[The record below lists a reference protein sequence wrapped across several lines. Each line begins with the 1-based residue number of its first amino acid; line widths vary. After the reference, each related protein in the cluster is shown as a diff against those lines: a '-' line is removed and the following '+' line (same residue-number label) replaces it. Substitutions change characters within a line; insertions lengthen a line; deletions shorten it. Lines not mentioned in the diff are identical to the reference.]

1 MPRLVCIVLAAACM
15 AAAAPAFASEP
26 TFATTFVSG
35 VTPPGA
41 PGSDGGVDVRGG
53 RYLRVTASGTLAL
66 GYGACP
72 RATGPQGCAA
82 AFSPARSAPAAPA
95 GALVAAFV
103 NASGALVSSWAPVGE
118 AAYVAIPAGAAR
130 VVFRVNG
137 ATGREFGA
145 FHVVADV
152 VSERTGRNVQGV
164 SASSVSPSGTRH
176 TQPILRAVPTG
187 GLSSRADLQHLL
199 RRYGFSDTPANVT
212 AVYRGG
218 ASGWLAQQL
227 DPANIDDSAL
237 AAYMEPVPLAGTSPQ
252 TMNGYDDYRN
262 ILERRIIQ
270 REVASKR
277 QLLEKMTLHWLE
289 HFAVSEDKVNSA
301 PAMIHYE
308 ETVRTDALGNFKTLV
323 SDVSVEPAMLLWLD
337 NNNNDGSHVATSP
350 PNENFSRELM
360 QLYVLGTTQLNAD
373 GTPVLDGSGNAVP
386 AYSDQD
392 VKQVA
397 QALTGFQRTEPY
409 PLPMVDPR
417 TIDGTKFF
425 PTRHAKGPFTIIGQT
440 VTDTGDP
447 TIVGKVVGV
456 LASNPATA
464 PFEVKEL
471 LQRFVTESP
480 SPGYVSRIVAVWN
493 ANVDAPDQ
501 LAKVMQAIATDP
513 EFYADKQSL
522 VKEPI
527 EYTIDAIRE
536 LNGAQAAP
544 YTASMRTPYNSV
556 HGVLSGMQELHWYPP
571 SVFSFYRPGEKESLL
586 TNSLLLTRWGEAVAL
601 SNRATTTTLCANC
614 DVNIDFTSLTTLAG
628 GTSAAAVTGYLMDA
642 LADGGTPELSALV
655 QNYLGNNGTTNIKGA
670 VWLVLTS
677 PEYEVN

>member
-1 MPRLVCIVLAAACM
+1 M

-26 TFATTFVSG
+26 TFATTFVSS
-35 VTPPGA
+35 VTPRGA
-41 PGSDGGVDVRGG
+41 AGSDGGVDVRGG
-53 RYLRVTASGTLAL
+53 RYLRVTASGTLVL

-72 RATGPQGCAA
+72 RATGPQGCTA
-82 AFSPARSAPAAPA
+82 AFSPARSAANSPT
-95 GALVAAFV
+95 GALIAAFAD
-103 NASGALVSSWAPVGE
+103 ASGVLVSSWTAIGD
-118 AAYVAIPAGAAR
+118 AAYVAIPADAAR
-130 VVFRVNG
+130 VLFRVNG
-137 ATGREFGA
+137 STGREFGA

-152 VSERTGRNVQGV
+152 VNARAGRAVQGV
-164 SASSVSPSGTRH
+164 AVSAVAPSATRH
-176 TQPILRAVPTG
+176 TQPVMRGVATG
-187 GLSSRADLQHLL
+187 GLSSRADVQHLL
-199 RRYGFSDTPANVT
+199 RRFGFSDTPANVT

-218 ASGWLAQQL
+218 AGAWLAQQL
-227 DPANIDDSAL
+227 NPDAIDDSAL
-237 AAYMEPVPLAGTSPQ
+237 ATYMEPMPLAGTSPQ
-252 TMNGYDDYRN
+252 TMNGYDDYRF
-262 ILERRIIQ
+262 ILERRIVQ

-289 HFAVSEDKVNSA
+289 HFAVSEDKVNS
-301 PAMIHYE
+301 PSAMIHYE
-308 ETVRTDALGNFKTLV
+308 ETLRTDALGNFKTLV
-323 SDVSVEPAMLLWLD
+323 SDVTVEPAMLLWLD

-360 QLYVLGTTQLNAD
+360 QLYVLGTTQLHAD
-373 GTPVLDGSGNAVP
+373 GTPILDGTGNP
-386 AYSDQD
+386 LPSYTDED

-397 QALTGFQRTEPY
+397 QSLTGFQRTEPY
-409 PLPMVDPR
+409 PLPLADPR

-425 PTRHAKGPFTIIGQT
+425 TTRHAKGPFTIIGQS

-480 SPGYVSRIVAVWN
+480 STGYVSRIVAVWN

-501 LAKVMQAIATDP
+501 LAKVMQAIASDP
-513 EFYADKQSL
+513 EFYADKQSM

-527 EYTIDAIRE
+527 EYTIDAIRA
-536 LNGAQAAP
+536 LNGAQAVP
-544 YTASMRTPYNSV
+544 VTASMRTPYGSV
-556 HGVLSGMQELHWYPP
+556 RIVLSGMQEQHWYPP

-601 SNRATTTTLCANC
+601 SNNAMLATLCAKC
-614 DVNIDFTSLTTLAG
+614 DVNLDFTSLQALAG

-642 LADGGTPELSALV
+642 LVDGGTPELSALV
-655 QNYLGNNGTTNIKGA
+655 QNYLGSNGTTNIKGA